1 MRYDGAHPAEA
12 LNEKRLLI
20 LGDSITHAGGWVV
33 AMESRLRYQHPDR
46 LVQLTNLGLPSE
58 TIGDHQDDG
67 EHARR
72 YGFPRPSLSQRLERT
87 LDALP
92 PELVIACYGMNDGH
106 GAAWNESCFRSF
118 QDGHRRLREVAEQRS
133 LQIVHCTPP
142 AYDAQAPQA
151 LCHPRYDQV
160 LTRYAEWLLT
170 QRDEGWTVIDL
181 HRPMVAALAHRRRDD
196 PSATFSIDGVHPDD
210 NGHWAM
216 AQGMF
221 AALGDDAAIAAASLE
236 SLLPMGL
243 TELPALVKQRQELLR
258 DAWLSRIHHTR
269 PNLAQG
275 LPLAEAETSARDIE
289 QRIVGLFA

>member
-1 MRYDGAHPAEA
+1 MRCDRVYHSEA
-12 LNEKRLLI
+12 LTEKRVLI

-33 AMESRLRYQHPDR
+33 ALESRLRCQYPDR

-58 TIGDHQDDG
+58 TIGNHQDDG
-67 EHARR
+67 EHVRR

-87 LDALP
+87 LDAFQ

-106 GAAWNESCFRSF
+106 GAAWNEPCFRSF
-118 QDGHRRLREVAEQRS
+118 QDGHHRLRDAIIQRS

-142 AYDAQAPQA
+142 AYDAGAPQA
-151 LCHPRYDQV
+151 LCHPLYDQV

-181 HRPMVAALAHRRRDD
+181 HHPMVTALANRRRDN

-210 NGHWAM
+210 SGHWAM

-221 AALGDDAAIAAASLE
+221 AALGDDAAVAASSLE

-243 TELPALVKQRQELLR
+243 TELPNLVRQRQELFR
-258 DAWLSRIHHTR
+258 DAWLSRIPHTR
-269 PNLAQG
+269 PNLPQG
-275 LPLAEAETSARDIE
+275 LPFAEAETSARELE